1 MDDVSVPQIA
11 EESLAPEAPPV
22 ERRGLNQPWRGLVAL
37 AELIVAGLVLWAAF
51 WCWSKADTTITLV
64 LGDGTELRSTRS
76 VGHWMAAAIALGTV
90 SGVLVLDAL
99 RQVVL
104 AVRARPLRA
113 RKGAKAVLSPPTN
126 RPAE

>member
-1 MDDVSVPQIA
+1 MDDVSAQIA
-11 EESLAPEAPPV
+11 EESLAPEVPPV
-22 ERRGLNQPWRGLVAL
+22 EPRGLNQPWRGLIAL

-51 WCWSKADTTITLV
+51 WCWSKADNTITLV
-64 LGDGTELRSTRS
+64 LGNGTELRSTRS

-104 AVRARPLRA
+104 AVRARPLRSRTGDA
-113 RKGAKAVLSPPTN
+113 DASS
-126 RPAE
+126 

>member
-1 MDDVSVPQIA
+1 MSADIA
-11 EESLAPEAPPV
+11 EESLASEAPPV

-51 WCWSKADTTITLV
+51 WCWSKAGYTITLV

-90 SGVLVLDAL
+90 TGVLVLDAL
-99 RQVVL
+99 RQIVL
-104 AVRARPLRA
+104 AVRVRPP
-113 RKGAKAVLSPPTN
+113 RKGDQAAHS
-126 RPAE
+126 